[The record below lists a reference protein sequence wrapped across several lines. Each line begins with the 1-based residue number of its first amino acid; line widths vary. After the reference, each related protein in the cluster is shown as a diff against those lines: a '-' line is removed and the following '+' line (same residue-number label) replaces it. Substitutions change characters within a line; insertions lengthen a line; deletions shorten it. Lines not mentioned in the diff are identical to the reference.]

1 MERRDDENREMMI
14 QAISSLVYEQWERLN
29 RDPYL
34 VPVGIS
40 ARHVHLSR
48 EHVAQLFGQG
58 YTLTPMKYLSQAG
71 QFACLEQVAV
81 QGPKGSY
88 EKVRIL
94 GPERCKSQV
103 EMSAGDCR
111 FLGIEPVVRTS
122 GEIDNKPGIRLKG
135 PCGEV
140 ALTAVSYT
148 NLDVY
153 KRQLGMHIEYDRRK
167 EEIGKIAASLVTDSG
182 WVFIGQ
188 GTTCYYIARELAK
201 LEEVNVLTNNLLAA
215 QALAKNKQA
224 NVIVTGGNLVHSHL
238 YVAGEMFMRNL
249 DKVYISKAFMGVG
262 GADLSAGYTVNY
274 STELIVYQTIK
285 AIADQLIIV
294 LDSSKFNRTTFL
306 SLGSLT
312 FSDVYKRQHIEG

>member
-1 MERRDDENREMMI
+1 
-14 QAISSLVYEQWERLN
+14 
-29 RDPYL
+29 
-34 VPVGIS
+34 
-40 ARHVHLSR
+40 
-48 EHVAQLFGQG
+48 
-58 YTLTPMKYLSQAG
+58 
-71 QFACLEQVAV
+71 
-81 QGPKGSY
+81 
-88 EKVRIL
+88 
-94 GPERCKSQV
+94 
-103 EMSAGDCR
+103 
-111 FLGIEPVVRTS
+111 
-122 GEIDNKPGIRLKG
+122 
-135 PCGEV
+135 
-140 ALTAVSYT
+140 
-148 NLDVY
+148 
-153 KRQLGMHIEYDRRK
+153 MHIEYDRKK
-167 EEIGKIAASLVTDSG
+167 EEIGKIAASLVTDTG

-201 LEEVNVLTNNLLAA
+201 MEEVNVLTNNLLAA
-215 QALAKNKQA
+215 QALARNKQA

-312 FSDVYKRQHIEG
+312 FSDVIISDKGIPAFYREFYETNGVKVLT

>member
-1 MERRDDENREMMI
+1 MYVSSESKKRVSEYHMNRT
-14 QAISSLVYEQWERLN
+14 ERLAEIKKIVEESGRIEVN
-29 RDPYL
+29 DL
-34 VPVGIS
+34 S
-40 ARHVHLSR
+40 DMFHVSEVTIRKDLS
-48 EHVAQLFGQG
+48 L
-58 YTLTPMKYLSQAG
+58 
-71 QFACLEQVAV
+71 LEDRQCIR
-81 QGPKGSY
+81 
-88 EKVRIL
+88 RIHGAAL
-94 GPERCKSQV
+94 P
-103 EMSAGDCR
+103 
-111 FLGIEPVVRTS
+111 T
-122 GEIDNKPGIRLKG
+122 GEISDAEPIR
-135 PCGEV
+135 ED
-140 ALTAVSYT
+140 S
-148 NLDVY
+148 
-153 KRQLGMHIEYDRRK
+153 LGMHIEYDRRK

-312 FSDVYKRQHIEG
+312 FSDVIISDKGIPASYREFYETNGVKVLN